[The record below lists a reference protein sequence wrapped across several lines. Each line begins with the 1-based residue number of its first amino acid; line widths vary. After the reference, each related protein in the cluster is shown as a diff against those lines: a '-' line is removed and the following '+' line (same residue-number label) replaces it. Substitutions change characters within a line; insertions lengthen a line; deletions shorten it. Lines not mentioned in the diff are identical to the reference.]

1 LWAVK
6 QRELEESTRSLETL
20 EREIHGLG
28 EGLERIRGL
37 QQAQEKEALALD
49 HEMRK
54 LAEEQV
60 RVNQRLSVARLES
73 RRIEQETVRSREQ
86 QEESRLLAE
95 EKEQARLAEEEAL
108 AAWRAELDGLQ
119 AKERQLAEEHS
130 ALRVQLAEREERRR
144 AERLAQ
150 ARLEAQAEE
159 VAGRCKEVVAELGRL
174 GQERVRLLACN
185 LELDELNRRLAGEI
199 AAVEDEVARLAQEE
213 EALRGSLAVAE
224 EELRQLRAGLQ
235 AVQEARSQIEVAL
248 VEKRAA
254 LRYLDETC
262 QKELNAPVARVAE
275 SAEAVPDEAGLAEAE
290 EKCNTLKAR
299 IEALGPVN
307 PQALE
312 EYEEAQQRYDFLNAQ
327 RQDLLDSIRDTEKAI
342 QEIDTESRKR
352 FTEAFQAIN
361 QYFRETFTKLFG
373 GGIGEMRLSDEENA
387 NECGI
392 DIVASPPGKRLQNV
406 LLLSGGEKALTA
418 LSLLMAIFRYTPSPF
433 CVLDEVDAPLDEP
446 NIQRLMGLLREMAA
460 QTQFVMITHAKRTM
474 EAASALYGVTM
485 QEPGVSRL
493 VSVRFEQPAPPPEQR
508 LLAEARA

>member
-1 LWAVK
+1 MKRLFTAIERGQAGSLKPLGVLADFVEVEAAHEKAAEEFLHDELEYVVVRDWTQAEIGINVMRMDLDGRATFLVHPEPGAQVAQMPVPEPPIGPATGILARLSDVLRMTNGLTQAPAALLPRLARCFLAEDRQTAQQLALQYPDYYFLVGDGVCYHGHAVSGGRKTGGGPLGLKRELRELTGLWAVK

-312 EYEEAQQRYDFLNAQ
+312 EYE
-327 RQDLLDSIRDTEKAI
+327 
-342 QEIDTESRKR
+342 
-352 FTEAFQAIN
+352 
-361 QYFRETFTKLFG
+361 
-373 GGIGEMRLSDEENA
+373 
-387 NECGI
+387 
-392 DIVASPPGKRLQNV
+392 
-406 LLLSGGEKALTA
+406 
-418 LSLLMAIFRYTPSPF
+418 
-433 CVLDEVDAPLDEP
+433 
-446 NIQRLMGLLREMAA
+446 
-460 QTQFVMITHAKRTM
+460 
-474 EAASALYGVTM
+474 
-485 QEPGVSRL
+485 
-493 VSVRFEQPAPPPEQR
+493 
-508 LLAEARA
+508 